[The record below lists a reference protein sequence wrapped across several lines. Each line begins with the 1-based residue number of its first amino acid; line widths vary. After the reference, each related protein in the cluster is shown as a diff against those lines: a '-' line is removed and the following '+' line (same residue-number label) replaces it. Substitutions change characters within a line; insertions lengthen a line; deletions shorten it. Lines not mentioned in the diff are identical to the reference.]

1 MELQVVPSKKL
12 KRVSVKNWVVCVM
25 GVSEATDRG
34 MDAGCWTARRVN
46 TIRDNWDLVEGIAEK
61 T

>member
-1 MELQVVPSKKL
+1 MELVESKKL

-25 GVSEATDRG
+25 SVSEATDRG

-46 TIRDNWDLVEGIAEK
+46 TI
-61 T
+61 